1 MEKRTNSIEIT
12 IYTNSRDVNNY
23 VATYI
28 NQQLRGNINYINNAI
43 IVNTD
48 STNQD
53 TKTIIYLY
61 PDDMD
66 KNNIPN
72 IAIDWNGIERIKI
85 SNLDNATKNRIAK
98 SIEECC
104 YQYPNIDNFDMLIND
119 LHPNQLIVVGNEPH
133 IVFNLH
139 DWIINNNEENKK
151 EN

>member
-1 MEKRTNSIEIT
+1 MEKRTNVIEIT

-28 NQQLRGNINYINNAI
+28 NQQLRGNTNYINNAI

-53 TKTIIYLY
+53 TRTIIYLY
-61 PDDMD
+61 PNDMD

-72 IAIDWNGIERIKI
+72 IAIDWNGIEMIKI
-85 SNLDNATKNRIAK
+85 ADLDDTLKNRIAK
-98 SIEECC
+98 SIEEYY
-104 YQYPNIDNFDMLIND
+104 YQYPNIGNFDMLIND
-119 LHPNQLIVVGNEPH
+119 LHPGKLTIIGNKPH

-139 DWIINNNEENKK
+139 DWIISKNA
-151 EN
+151 